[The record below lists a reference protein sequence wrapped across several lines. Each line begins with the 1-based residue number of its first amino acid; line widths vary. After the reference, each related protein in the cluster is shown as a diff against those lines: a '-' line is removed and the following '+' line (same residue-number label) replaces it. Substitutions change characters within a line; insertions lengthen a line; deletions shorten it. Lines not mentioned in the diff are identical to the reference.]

1 LTWFFSIN
9 RFGTEKIK
17 RVFEHHYSY
26 CLHLMIFP
34 AGVLLVLLYQRQ
46 FHRWIVKQRD
56 MVMFYIFSY
65 SKTEEK

>member
-1 LTWFFSIN
+1 
-9 RFGTEKIK
+9 
-17 RVFEHHYSY
+17 VFEHHYSY